1 MTRTALIFGSIS
13 GLITITGIMLTFL
26 LPNAHGSVWL
36 GYAIMI
42 VALSMILFGIKRYRD
57 GELGGVIKFLPAL
70 GLGLMIAVVA
80 GLIYVAVWEAYLFF
94 THYTFMDQYTAA
106 MLKQAKA
113 AGVHGAALQAQIAQL
128 NEMKAEYANPIMRMG
143 MTFIEI
149 FPVGV
154 LIALISAALLRNP
167 RVLPARA

>member
-36 GYAIMI
+36 GYLIMI
-42 VALSMILFGIKRYRD
+42 VALSMILFGVKRYRD
-57 GELGGVIKFLPAL
+57 NERGGVIKFLPAL
-70 GLGLMIAVVA
+70 GLGLMIAIVA
-80 GLIYVAVWEAYLFF
+80 GIIYVLVWEAYLFF
-94 THYTFMDQYTAA
+94 THYTFMDNYTAA
-106 MLKQAKA
+106 ILAQKKA
-113 AGVHGAALQAQIAQL
+113 AGVSGAALQAEIAQL